1 MTWKLGL
8 LTVVG
13 SLVACAPETVEPGT
27 QNFNEFDEWGT
38 GIEDF
43 AVAPT
48 TETESGGTADDTY
61 DGAYAGTFSM
71 SLEYNGYICDFNNVV
86 LQVLVTNGE
95 LSTPFTPMAS
105 TTCDLGDGA
114 NTYSPQVDFEG
125 VVLGDSVMS
134 GNLFEDYQFVF
145 ETAWS
150 AMVTDVGNGDYQLYG
165 TFDQEVI
172 TAFPAGTTRV
182 SGSFILNAQ

>member
-13 SLVACAPETVEPGT
+13 SLMACAPETVEPGT
-27 QNFNEFDEWGT
+27 QNFDEFDEWGT

-125 VVLGDSVMS
+125 VVLGDSMMS
-134 GNLFEDYQFVF
+134 GSLFEDYQFVF

-150 AMVTDVGNGDYQLYG
+150 AMVTDVGSGSYQLFG
-165 TFDQEVI
+165 TFDQEVT
-172 TAFPAGTTRV
+172 TAFPPGTTRV
-182 SGSFILNAQ
+182 SGSFILNEQ